1 MSLEYLK
8 PDTHH
13 DDSGPPQEITD
24 MSAAQIRNP
33 ETWSNIALLNMLQMN
48 RAYAERMHTILK
60 LRALNDDS
68 EAKAILRMLNT
79 KAEGHVA
86 PE

>member
-13 DDSGPPQEITD
+13 DDSGPPQEIMD

-33 ETWSNIALLNMLQMN
+33 ETWSNIALLNMLHMN
-48 RAYAERMHTILK
+48 LAYAEQMKNILK
-60 LRALNDDS
+60 FRALHDDS
-68 EAKAILRMLNT
+68 EAQAILRTLNP
-79 KAEGHVA
+79 KAESHVA